1 MTKRIRVVHS
11 NKGLIFHSRKGF
23 DMNYVAFAIAGVA
36 LVAVAV
42 TVVALAVRGVRDNL
56 ANAEVGRVYNFEYL
70 QPFAGEPHRYRAKV
84 LDVCSLDENGIRRLN
99 RRSNYRRSEL
109 ESGTFQRSKHL
120 VTCQTADG
128 KIRNF
133 YAERT
138 VNCRRPLI
146 WSS

>member
-23 DMNYVAFAIAGVA
+23 CMNYAILAVSLAGVA
-36 LVAVAV
+36 IAAFAV
-42 TVVALAVRGVRDNL
+42 TMLFYGVRDNL

-70 QPFAGEPHRYRAKV
+70 QPFAGESHRYRAKV
-84 LDVCSLDENGIRRLN
+84 LDVYSMTEDGIRRLN
-99 RRSNYRRSEL
+99 RRSNYRRDEL
-109 ESGTFQRSKHL
+109 SKGTFQRSKHL
-120 VTCQTADG
+120 VTCQTSDG